1 MAFETFYGRYEFLKS
16 LYAKFNMIR
25 LCVTWLRNGCWYQ

>member
-1 MAFETFYGRYEFLKS
+1 MAFEAFYSRYEFLKS

-25 LCVTWLRNGCWYQ
+25 LCVIWLRDEYGYQ